1 MNVPFGDSRREV
13 EEIRPEIEAAI
24 RGVLDS
30 GWFILGENVK
40 RFEEAFAAYCGVEHA
55 VGVGSGT
62 EALHLALVACGVGHG
77 DEVITVPNTA
87 VPTASAISF
96 AGARPVFVD
105 VEPDTLLMN
114 PDLLEQAITSKTK
127 AIVPVYLFGQMA
139 DIGRIVEIAHAHGI
153 PVVEDACQAHGAE
166 WHGKRPGQVG
176 DVAAYSFYPSKN
188 LGAYGD
194 GGAVV
199 TNDPELA
206 QRVWLLRNYGQKK
219 RYYHSIV
226 GFNSRL
232 DELQAAI
239 LLTKLS
245 HLDAWNERRRNLAKR
260 YLDGLAGAHLSLPV
274 EAPERK
280 HVFHLFVI
288 RHPDREALQAHL
300 QDRGVKTLIHYP
312 VPVHLQEAY
321 RFLSYTEGAFP
332 VAEQAAKEI
341 LSLPMFPQLR
351 DDEVDYVVEQ
361 IRDFTG

>member
-1 MNVPFGDSRREV
+1 MHVPFGDSRREV

-40 RFEEAFAAYCGVEHA
+40 RFEEAFAAYCGVDHA

-114 PDLLEQAITSKTK
+114 PDLLEQAITPRTK
-127 AIVPVYLFGQMA
+127 AIVPVHLFGQMA
-139 DIGRIVEIAHAHGI
+139 DVGRIVEIAHAHGI

-245 HLDAWNERRRNLAKR
+245 HLDAWNERRRNLARR
-260 YLDGLAGAHLSLPV
+260 YLSGLAGAKLSPPV
-274 EAPERK
+274 EAPGRK
-280 HVFHLFVI
+280 HVFHLFVV
-288 RHPDREALQAHL
+288 RHPDREALQTHL

-321 RFLSYTEGAFP
+321 RFLGYTEGAFP

-341 LSLPMFPQLR
+341 LSLPMFPQLC

>member
-13 EEIRPEIEAAI
+13 EEIRPEVEAAI
-24 RGVLDS
+24 QGVLDS

-62 EALHLALVACGVGHG
+62 EALHLALVACGVGPG

-114 PDLLEQAITSKTK
+114 ADLLEPAITPRTK
-127 AIVPVYLFGQMA
+127 AIVPVHLFGQMA
-139 DIGRIVEIAHAHGI
+139 DIGKIVEIAHAHGV

-166 WHGKRPGQVG
+166 WQGKRPGQVG
-176 DVAAYSFYPSKN
+176 DLAAYSFYPSKN

-199 TNDPELA
+199 TNDPQLA
-206 QRVWLLRNYGQKK
+206 ERVWLLRNYGQKK

-239 LLTKLS
+239 LSVKL
-245 HLDAWNERRRNLAKR
+245 R
-260 YLDGLAGAHLSLPV
+260 YLDKWNHRRRELAERYLVGLRETDLILPKQ
-274 EAPERK
+274 APGRR
-280 HVFHLFVI
+280 HVFHLFVV
-288 RHPDREALQAHL
+288 RHPRRDKLQEFL
-300 QDRGVKTLIHYP
+300 EVRGVKTLIHYP

-321 RFLSYTEGAFP
+321 RFLGYHEGDFP
-332 VAEQAAKEI
+332 VAERAASEI
-341 LSLPMFPQLR
+341 LSLPIFPQLR
-351 DDEVDYVVEQ
+351 AEEVDYVVEQ
-361 IRDFTG
+361 VKAFGR

>member
-24 RGVLDS
+24 RSVLDS
-30 GWFILGENVK
+30 GWFILGKNVK
-40 RFEEAFAAYCGVEHA
+40 RFEKAFAEYCGVQHA

-77 DEVITVPNTA
+77 DEVITVVNTA

-114 PDLLEQAITSKTK
+114 PDLLEKAITPKTK
-127 AIVPVYLFGQMA
+127 AVVPVHLFGQMA
-139 DIGRIVEIAHAHGI
+139 DVGKIVEIAHAHGI

-176 DVAAYSFYPSKN
+176 DLAAYSFYPSKN

-199 TNDPELA
+199 TNNAELA
-206 QRVWLLRNYGQKK
+206 ERVWLLRNYGQKK

-232 DELQAAI
+232 DEMQAAI
-239 LLTKLS
+239 LAAKLP
-245 HLDAWNERRRNLAKR
+245 HLDAWNQRRRELAQR
-260 YLDGLAGAHLSLPV
+260 YLAGLRDAGVVLPV
-274 EAPERK
+274 EAPGRK
-280 HVFHLFVI
+280 HVYHLFVI
-288 RHPDREALQAHL
+288 RHPQRDALQAHL
-300 QDRGVKTLIHYP
+300 EARGVKTLIHYP

-321 RFLSYTEGAFP
+321 RFLGYSQGSFP
-332 VAEQAAKEI
+332 VAEQAAGEI

-351 DDEVDYVVEQ
+351 EEEVDYVVER